1 MAKIDVEGQLKA
13 RFAQPL
19 APAAARRIVIWN
31 DPAGEF
37 EDAFDGLAERGFDGA
52 GATDAVMPAGEGFAR
67 PVRFVEAAEGGMF
80 EVKRLI
86 SRGDVVSDMLVY
98 RQRARGDIE
107 GDWLADVELY
117 ADHFQADFLSLLA
130 DELNAEDSTDVR
142 AALETMRAFFAA
154 KDRVRRFSKCCPAP
168 ASGADVELGV
178 LAALLDGASA
188 DDATGGFVVRGYLR
202 ELLHNGGP
210 AAFEA
215 FAKYGAGD
223 ALARWVQR
231 ITGFSGALDG
241 ATTFAE
247 LASHVLL
254 SAASLSIPAAALAG
268 LEGRISLQN
277 AQYCL
282 AVVKDWDRDARFSS
296 EDLFEVCRR
305 VEDECGLTPRFAAAP
320 LADIVECDVFPCI
333 NEAIL
338 ATLFESFAQGADREA
353 DARTAVDR
361 RCNLAWHARVACYF
375 EALEAIADMHGFKA
389 AHAQGFHEAQAARV
403 WQAYTQDWW
412 RMDALYR
419 KLCRAAGAC
428 RTRGYENLEE
438 PLRAAMQWAEG
449 LYSNWF
455 LAEVNSCWA
464 AAAQQQWLDCG
475 HVEGVDCQRDFYWK
489 VLPSCQGSAKTMVVI
504 ISDAL
509 RFEVGREV
517 ARTLEREKGGMV
529 KLSSMQAAYPSV
541 TEFGMAALLPR
552 RGILLDFET
561 GQVLADGRPTATTEQ
576 REAVLRTVRPHA
588 RALRAD
594 TYLEMSAAERKS
606 LLKEAELVYLYHN
619 VIDATG
625 EKLATENSV
634 FDACSDAVEDVCALA
649 KRVCMDAPGARV
661 AITADHGFL
670 YTRHDLDECERVGKA
685 DLPVADTVCGK
696 RHLVVRADDA
706 AEFAGG
712 AGAGAGQ
719 ALFIRVGMDDVDGG
733 RFVGFTPRGNVRIK
747 RPGGTCRYVH
757 GGVSLQELC
766 VPLVT
771 FWRVGA
777 RSKDFQDTRPAMLR
791 VLSPE
796 RRITNSLFTVNL
808 IQEEPAVGKVLPC
821 EYELCF
827 ADSSGNEVSNVEKA
841 HADKTSDNPQQRV
854 VKAKFTLKGSNFSA
868 KEEYQLVARER
879 QSGQIAWR
887 EPYRIEVSFA
897 PLDFGF

>member
-19 APAAARRIVIWN
+19 APAAARRIVIWS

-52 GATDAVMPAGEGFAR
+52 GATDAVMPAGEGFVR

-305 VEDECGLTPRFAAAP
+305 VEDECGLAARFAAAP

-455 LAEVNSCWA
+455 LADAVGRSPA
-464 AAAQQQWLDCG
+464 AAMVSWLGRPRATSGLEGAAVVPGFRENHGG
-475 HVEGVDCQRDFYWK
+475 HHLRR
-489 VLPSCQGSAKTMVVI
+489 A
-504 ISDAL
+504 AL
-509 RFEVGREV
+509 RSG
-517 ARTLEREKGGMV
+517 ARGC
-529 KLSSMQAAYPSV
+529 
-541 TEFGMAALLPR
+541 
-552 RGILLDFET
+552 
-561 GQVLADGRPTATTEQ
+561 
-576 REAVLRTVRPHA
+576 PHA
-588 RALRAD
+588 
-594 TYLEMSAAERKS
+594 
-606 LLKEAELVYLYHN
+606 
-619 VIDATG
+619 
-625 EKLATENSV
+625 
-634 FDACSDAVEDVCALA
+634 
-649 KRVCMDAPGARV
+649 
-661 AITADHGFL
+661 
-670 YTRHDLDECERVGKA
+670 
-685 DLPVADTVCGK
+685 
-696 RHLVVRADDA
+696 
-706 AEFAGG
+706 
-712 AGAGAGQ
+712 
-719 ALFIRVGMDDVDGG
+719 
-733 RFVGFTPRGNVRIK
+733 
-747 RPGGTCRYVH
+747 
-757 GGVSLQELC
+757 
-766 VPLVT
+766 
-771 FWRVGA
+771 
-777 RSKDFQDTRPAMLR
+777 
-791 VLSPE
+791 
-796 RRITNSLFTVNL
+796 
-808 IQEEPAVGKVLPC
+808 
-821 EYELCF
+821 
-827 ADSSGNEVSNVEKA
+827 
-841 HADKTSDNPQQRV
+841 
-854 VKAKFTLKGSNFSA
+854 
-868 KEEYQLVARER
+868 
-879 QSGQIAWR
+879 
-887 EPYRIEVSFA
+887 
-897 PLDFGF
+897 